1 MRGQRRH
8 RLTLYRRTS
17 NASDTQHDEATD
29 EAVATVWAALKPAGG
44 DETTQGERR
53 KGKEAFL
60 ITFRWGPQLD
70 GIHSGWW
77 FEKGERD
84 KAGWR
89 KFHCRSVRNV
99 EERNRMV
106 EVEATE
112 A

>member
-8 RLTLYRRTS
+8 RLTIYRRTS
-17 NASDTQHDEATD
+17 NASDTQFDEATD
-29 EAVATVWAALKPAGG
+29 EAVATVWAALEPPSG

-53 KGKEAFL
+53 RGKEAFL
-60 ITFRWGPQLD
+60 ISFRWGPSLE

-77 FEKGERD
+77 AEKGEEGES
-84 KAGWR
+84 GWR
-89 KFHCRSVRNV
+89 KFQFRSVRNV

-112 A
+112 V